1 MRLMVD
7 DRLAAIRVLQRAFGA
22 RVRLERKRAGLSQ
35 QQVAEQIGVTG
46 PTISA
51 LENGHRGPSIEA
63 LCRLAAVLNVPP
75 GVLLPPLEEL
85 NQLFSAS
92 DIVSKFIRELDEE
105 ATR

>member
-1 MRLMVD
+1 MVD
-7 DRLAAIRVLQRAFGA
+7 NGLAAVRVLQRALGT
-22 RVRLERKRAGLSQ
+22 RVRLERQRAGLSQ
-35 QQVAEQIGVTG
+35 RQLADQIGVTG

-63 LCRLAAVLNVPP
+63 LCRLAAVLNVAP
-75 GVLLPPLEEL
+75 GVLLPTLEEL

-92 DIVSKFIRELDEE
+92 ASAIVNRVIRELDEE